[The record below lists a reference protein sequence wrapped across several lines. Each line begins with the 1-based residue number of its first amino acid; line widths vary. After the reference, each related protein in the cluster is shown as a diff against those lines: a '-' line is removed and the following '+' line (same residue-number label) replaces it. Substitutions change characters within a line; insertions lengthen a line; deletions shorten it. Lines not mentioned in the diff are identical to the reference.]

1 MARSFLRNALV
12 VVFALAATMSAFAQ
26 TNPTPWAL
34 SSGDY
39 SFTTWTNTNPA
50 MTYPQSMA
58 FHTFSELWEPFGTAP
73 LNLQPNGDWTAAYNL
88 TGSSRIMGEGTNG
101 ISFTNTAAGQSSN
114 NCSYVGAAVLA
125 LNTIGR
131 AEINVSFTSGVL
143 LSGTRPYVLRLQYRI
158 GTSGAWTDL
167 VDPDG
172 NFVECNGLTGLPANL
187 AVTLPT
193 VCENQSTVQLR
204 WLYFQIP
211 STAGGARPRMRLDD
225 ISVTSQPNVGTATA
239 LSIRTLSPRN
249 PSRGVPFSVVVRAV
263 DAFGNARTVGSNTTV
278 TLQLNSGT
286 GALGGTLSGVI
297 PAGQS
302 LIVFNN
308 VTYNTAEAG
317 VTIRATAGG
326 LTTGTSTSFAVSTPG
341 TWNWVR
347 GFENIGYVGTP
358 MSSFTASAIRDDN
371 QVDAAYAATMNIVRV
386 SGPGSL
392 TGTTSVAA
400 VRGVAT
406 FNNVSFSAPGTYT
419 LRIDAPGLPSVTL
432 PDVTVN
438 PTPTLATNIV
448 PQFVQ
453 GRFPSG
459 TCNWNARPIPV
470 YARVTFTNLTP
481 NAIYRFNTGFATDQV
496 LSSTGPG
503 FNLQW
508 NGNTHTY
515 TYQNSK
521 NLVVDGAY
529 STFSTT
535 STETSKS
542 IWINLTAT
550 NGPVFEPGNTVYWRI
565 SLGDNSG
572 RLIRHYELSQTS
584 SVIGLGSATNQ
595 GTGIVDE
602 YSHAA
607 PKNYIVL
614 WDNTAGTGR
623 PLAIAGVQPDGAVFP
638 SNGSESWYMNI
649 DEDQT
654 AWATFIPNTLANGV
668 RRIEERSYL
677 TGNVVNVVT
686 STNGIWNGVNT
697 VNPTGGFT
705 NPIYLRTPKI
715 AITAPAE
722 NDTVCTGSTMTIRYI
737 ARGVAGVNLEWSST
751 DGLSWEPIG
760 TVDFSIDNSG
770 NQLTGERTFDWT
782 VRGANLNPNY
792 RIRVTATD
800 RSDITATTPRFV
812 VAAPIA
818 VLQEPQSKDLCLDE
832 NYEMIVLTSGS
843 VRSYQWYKDGE
854 PISGATS
861 AIFAI
866 SDAHFGTSGVYT
878 CLLSGYGS
886 CGDVWTQP
894 ASIRVSRPTKI
905 VNQTLRVPV
914 ELGATAT
921 LTVEA
926 ELPHEATY
934 QWYRGQNPLVE
945 GDRIFGATSNRLEIR
960 GVTRQDLGNDYW
972 CQVSGVCGT
981 VASRVVRVY
990 STGVFADPI
999 DANVAGCAGATAV
1012 LRVDAYANPASTE
1025 LELRWMRNG
1034 QPIVDGGK
1042 YSGATTSA
1050 LTISNVSP
1058 AEAGM
1063 YELHVTVVGNP
1074 AQSAHAEVTLSIA
1087 SAPSIAT
1094 QPSNVDL
1101 CEGQTL
1107 TLTVGATA
1115 QGTIEYQWL
1124 KDGVAIGGATNSNYI
1139 VPNFTAARA
1148 GTYTCRVSTACGTV
1162 LSNAASVTAKAA
1174 TTITA
1179 QPPATLDVQI
1189 GSALTIN
1196 LTATGA
1202 GTLQYQWYK
1211 DGTELTGEV
1220 APTYTKT
1227 SAEASDA
1234 GQYWCRV
1241 RSECGDLMSD
1251 TTTVTT
1257 RPVVSSVND
1266 EILPGGCIVRGMVPN
1281 PASSMST
1288 IAITVPA
1295 PVRAT
1300 IHVTDVTGKTVA
1312 TLVDA
1317 DVMPGMHEFML
1328 DASGLSNGTYL
1339 VTTILGNERTSQT
1352 ISIVK

>member
-1 MARSFLRNALV
+1 MARSILRNVLV
-12 VVFALAATMSAFAQ
+12 GVFAMVATMTTFAQ
-26 TNPTPWAL
+26 TNPTPWNLA
-34 SSGDY
+34 SGDY
-39 SFTTWTNTNPA
+39 SFTAWNNTQPA
-50 MTYPQSMA
+50 LTYPQSMV
-58 FHTFSELWEPFGTAP
+58 FHTFSELWEPFGSAP

-101 ISFTNTAAGQSSN
+101 ISFTNTAAGQSAN

-131 AEINVSFTSGVL
+131 SEINVSFTSGVL

-158 GTSGAWTDL
+158 GTAGAWTD
-167 VDPDG
+167 VIDPDG
-172 NFVECNGLTGLPANL
+172 SIVECNGQTGLPASSL
-187 AVTLPT
+187 VTLPT
-193 VCENQSTVQLR
+193 ACENQSTVQLR
-204 WLYFQIP
+204 WLYHQVP
-211 STAGGARPRMRLDD
+211 GVATGARPRMRLDD
-225 ISVTSQPNVGTATA
+225 ISVTSQPTVGTATGLA
-239 LSIRTLSPRN
+239 IRTLSPRN

-263 DAFGNARTVGSNTTV
+263 DGLGNARTVAANTTV

-286 GALGGTLSGVI
+286 GSLGGTLSGVI
-297 PAGQS
+297 PAGSS
-302 LIVFNN
+302 LITFTN
-308 VTYNTAEAG
+308 VTYNTAETG

-326 LTTGTSTSFAVSTPG
+326 LTTGTSASFAVTTPA
-341 TWNWVR
+341 TWNWVQ

-358 MSSFTASAIRDDN
+358 MGTFTASAIRDDN
-371 QVDAAYAATMNIVRV
+371 QVDVAYGASMTIVRV

-392 TGTTSVAA
+392 TGTTSVSA

-406 FNNVSFSAPGTYT
+406 FNNVSFSAAGTYT
-419 LRIDAPGLPSVTL
+419 LRVDAPGLPSVTL

-438 PTPTLATNIV
+438 ATPTLATNIV

-459 TCNWNARPIPV
+459 TCSWNARPIPV

-481 NAIYRFNTGFATDQV
+481 NTVYRFNTGFATDQV
-496 LSSTGPG
+496 LTSTGPG

-515 TYQNSK
+515 TYLNSK
-521 NLVVDGAY
+521 NLVTDGAY

-535 STETSKS
+535 GSETSKS

-550 NGPVFEPGNTVYWRI
+550 NGPVFEPGNTVYWRV

-595 GTGIVDE
+595 ATGIIDE
-602 YSHAA
+602 YSHAT

-638 SNGSESWYMNI
+638 SNASESWYMNI

-686 STNGIWNGVNT
+686 SNDGLWNGVST
-697 VNPTGGFT
+697 VNPTGGFS

-715 AITAPAE
+715 AITTPTQ
-722 NDTVCTGSTMTIRYI
+722 NDTVCGGTTITINYI
-737 ARGVAGVNLEWSST
+737 ARGVAGVRLEYSST
-751 DGLSWEPIG
+751 DGLSWEQIG

-770 NQLTGERTFDWT
+770 NALTGARSYNWI
-782 VRGANLNPNY
+782 VRGSNFNPNY

-800 RSDITATTPRFV
+800 RADITATTPRFV
-812 VAAPIA
+812 VATSIA
-818 VLQEPQSKDLCLDE
+818 VLQQPISKDMCLDE
-832 NYEMIVLTSGS
+832 DYELIVLSSGD
-843 VRSYQWYKDGE
+843 VRRYQWYKDGAPIE
-854 PISGATS
+854 GATAAVLPISNAQYGTGGVYQCLLYG
-861 AIFAI
+861 
-866 SDAHFGTSGVYT
+866 FGT
-878 CLLSGYGS
+878 
-886 CGDVWTQP
+886 CGNVWTQP
-894 ASIRVSRPTKI
+894 ASIRVSRPTKVI
-905 VNQTLRVPV
+905 NQTLRVPI
-914 ELGATAT
+914 ELGNTAT
-921 LTVEA
+921 LVVEA

-934 QWYRGQNPLVE
+934 QWYRGQDPLAE
-945 GDRIFGATSNRLEIR
+945 DGRIVGVTSSRLEIR
-960 GVTRQDLGNDYW
+960 NVNRQDLGNDYW
-972 CQVSGVCGT
+972 CRVSGVCGT
-981 VASRVVRVY
+981 VASRVIRVY
-990 STGVFADPI
+990 ATGVFADPI
-999 DANVAGCAGATAV
+999 ADNVAGCAGSTAE
-1012 LRVDAYANPASTE
+1012 LKVDAYANPASAE

-1034 QPIVDGGK
+1034 QVIVDGGK
-1042 YSGATTSA
+1042 YSGATTST
-1050 LTISNVSP
+1050 LMISNVTP

-1063 YELHVTVVGNP
+1063 YELHVSVVGNP

-1087 SAPSIAT
+1087 SAPSIST

-1101 CEGQTL
+1101 CEGTTL
-1107 TLTVGATA
+1107 TLTIGASA
-1115 QGTIEYQWL
+1115 QGTISYQWL
-1124 KDGVAIGGATNSNYI
+1124 KDGVEIPTATSNNYI

-1148 GTYTCRVSTACGTV
+1148 GSYICRVSTACGTV
-1162 LSNAASVTAKAA
+1162 QSSAATVTVKPV

-1179 QPPATLDVQI
+1179 QPPATLDVQV
-1189 GSALTIN
+1189 GSELTIN

-1211 DGTELTGEV
+1211 DGNELTGEV

-1241 RSECGDLMSD
+1241 RSECGDMMSD

-1257 RPVVSSVND
+1257 RPVVSSVNE
-1266 EILPGGCIVRGMVPN
+1266 EIMPGGCVIRGIVPN
-1281 PASSMST
+1281 PVATSAT
-1288 IAITVPA
+1288 IAVSVPTA
-1295 PVRAT
+1295 KFVT
-1300 IHVTDVTGKTVA
+1300 IHITDVTGKTVA
-1312 TLVDA
+1312 TITNGELL
-1317 DVMPGMHEFML
+1317 PGTHTFVL
-1328 DASGLSNGTYL
+1328 DASALANGTYL
-1339 VTTILGNERTSQT
+1339 VTTSVGNERTSQT
-1352 ISIVK
+1352 ISVVR